1 MENTPILRRIY
12 HPACG
17 KSYYYALI
25 RKRHTKEI
33 TDANGQKSIVKVRV
47 YMCRNCAEEFSDLDI
62 VEHEM
67 ALPQVNLATMSQ
79 EERMAFINSLYKKD
93 NDAKPS

>member
-1 MENTPILRRIY
+1 
-12 HPACG
+12 
-17 KSYYYALI
+17 
-25 RKRHTKEI
+25 
-33 TDANGQKSIVKVRV
+33 
-47 YMCRNCAEEFSDLDI
+47 MCRNCAEEFSDLDI